1 MALPTSGVLD
11 LSDIQTEFG
20 GSNPISLSEY
30 YAGGSYV
37 PSGTSGTNG
46 AVPTSGEIAVSD
58 FYGTQSGITITVTEG
73 TDNIVNHDGSTGA
86 QIYGWY
92 HRNYLPRND
101 LAALVASAY
110 TVTTG
115 SRSPTSING
124 ANITGLLWS
133 SNKYTQPRFYLVLQ
147 GTHTQ
152 SFVTSLNIQGYGTV
166 TTAAA
171 DDFAS
176 GITGNGVTATVW
188 QWNIS
193 PTGWDGSGTST
204 VTIA

>member
-30 YAGGSYV
+30 YAGGLYV

-73 TDNIVNHDGSTGA
+73 TDTIPNYTGSITA
-86 QIYGWY
+86 SIYGFY
-92 HRNYLPRND
+92 LRNYLPNN
-101 LAALVASAY
+101 ANTALINRAY
-110 TVTTG
+110 TALTG
-115 SRSPTSING
+115 SRSPASIPG
-124 ANITGLLWS
+124 ATIVGLFYS
-133 SNKYTQPRFYLVLQ
+133 PNKYAQARFYLVLQ
-147 GTHTQ
+147 GTRSQ

-171 DDFAS
+171 DGFGS
-176 GITGNGVTATVW
+176 GITGNGVTATAW
-188 QWNIS
+188 QWNIT
-193 PTGWDGSGTST
+193 PTGWDGSGTRT